1 MKGDKIIIQPHHER
15 AAQQIGELTLPEI
28 RAQSDRFII
37 TIAGESG
44 AGKSEIAEALRQ
56 VLAEHG
62 VEAAIL
68 QQDDYFVYPPKTNA
82 AARRK
87 DISWVGTQEVR
98 LDLMDEN
105 LKQIRAG
112 AATITKPLVDFDA
125 DAIGEETLAL
135 DNVDAVLVEGTYTTL
150 LERAH
155 RRAFIDRSYFDTKK
169 ARALRAREVQDDF
182 LDQILQIEHRIISS
196 HRPRADYIIAQDYT
210 VTTHDPTDE

>member
-155 RRAFIDRSYFDTKK
+155 RRAFIE

-196 HRPRADYIIAQDYT
+196 QRPRADYIIAQDYA
-210 VTTHDPTDE
+210 VTTHDPTEE